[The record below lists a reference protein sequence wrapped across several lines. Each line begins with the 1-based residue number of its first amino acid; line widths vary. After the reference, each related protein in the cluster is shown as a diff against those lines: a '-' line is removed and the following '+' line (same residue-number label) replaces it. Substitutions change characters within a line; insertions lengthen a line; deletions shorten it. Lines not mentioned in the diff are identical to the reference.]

1 MMTDMPLLRPT
12 YAAISL
18 KALAF
23 NLGKA
28 RAELNARGRENCK
41 IMLLVKANAYG
52 HGAELVSAFAQKEK
66 LCDAFGVASI
76 EEGIILRQKGVT
88 LPILVLGSVYPF
100 DCFEYALKYGL
111 SVAVASVRA
120 AKYITELSAKLK
132 ITAKCHV
139 KQETGMGR
147 IGSRRPAALEILKIL
162 NQGEY
167 VKTEGTF
174 SHFSSA
180 DGSEEYT
187 RMQLGYFKDLL
198 CEAAAQGLKV
208 GSAHISASSGFLNYK
223 DACFDMVRLG
233 HLAYGLEEGY
243 KPVLS
248 LKSKIVF
255 IKDVREGAAIS
266 YGRTFKCARP
276 SKIATIP
283 LGYGDG
289 FQRVLSNKAKVLIHG
304 RPCPLIGNI
313 TMDMLM
319 ADITELGDIPVG
331 SEAVFIG
338 RQGSE
343 EITAAKVAA
352 AAGTIDYE
360 VLTSITARVPRKAE
374 D

>member
-1 MMTDMPLLRPT
+1 MSDMPLLRPT
-12 YAAISL
+12 YAAIDL

-28 RAELNARGRENCK
+28 RGELKARGLGDCK
-41 IMLLVKANAYG
+41 ILLLVKANAYG
-52 HGAELVSAFAQKEK
+52 HGAELIASYAQNAQ
-66 LCDAFGVASI
+66 LCDSFGVASI
-76 EEGIILRQKGVT
+76 EEGIALRQSGII

-100 DCFEYALKYGL
+100 DCFEYGLKYGL
-111 SVAVASVRA
+111 SLTVASVRA
-120 AKYITELSAKLK
+120 AKYIAELAEKLK
-132 ITAKCHV
+132 IKAKCHV

-162 NQGEY
+162 NNCEY
-167 VKTEGTF
+167 TQIEGVF

-180 DGSEEYT
+180 DDSEDYT
-187 RMQLGYFKDLL
+187 QKQLGYFKDLL
-198 CEAAAQGLKV
+198 SEACAQGLNT
-208 GSAHISASSGFLNYK
+208 GLAHISASSGFINRK

-248 LKSKIVF
+248 LRSKVVF
-255 IKDVREGAAIS
+255 IKDVREGACIS
-266 YGRTFKCARP
+266 YGRAFKCARP

-289 FQRVLSNKAKVLIHG
+289 YHRVLSNKAEVLIEG
-304 RPCPLIGNI
+304 RRCPVIGNI

-338 RQGSE
+338 RQGKD
-343 EITAAKVAA
+343 EIKASDVAA
-352 AAGTIDYE
+352 WAGTIDYE
-360 VLTSITARVPRKAE
+360 ILTGLAARVPRKAE
-374 D
+374 Y

>member
-12 YAAISL
+12 YAAVSL

-23 NLGKA
+23 NLTKA
-28 RAELNARGRENCK
+28 RAELNAGGRENCK

-52 HGAELVSAFAQKEK
+52 HGAELVSSFAQKEN

-76 EEGIILRQKGVT
+76 EEGITLRQKGIT

-100 DCFEYALKYGL
+100 DGFEYALKYGL

-120 AKYITELSAKLK
+120 AKYISELSSKLK
-132 ITAKCHV
+132 IAAKCHV

-162 NQGEY
+162 NQGDY
-167 VKTEGTF
+167 VQVEGTF

-180 DGSEEYT
+180 DGSEDYT

-198 CEAAAQGLKV
+198 CQAAAEGLNV
-208 GSAHISASSGFLNYK
+208 GLAHISASSGFLNYK

-266 YGRTFKCARP
+266 YGRTFTCARP

-289 FQRVLSNKAKVLIHG
+289 FHRVLSNKAKVLING
-304 RPCPLIGNI
+304 KLCPLIGNI

-338 RQGSE
+338 RQGSA
-343 EITAAKVAA
+343 EITAAQVAA